1 MARFDT
7 LLLCDLLWSTTSH
20 AGLVASVRGLMA
32 SGSPRSRCF
41 TCSGSGGEKDGERE
55 ADESESDE
63 SDESQGAIGGVAHVF
78 AGLHHGKGAVGR
90 FVRAWLDGGGGGGD
104 DADGEGEGKQAE
116 AKDKK
121 QRGER
126 RWVRWRREARLS
138 LDAMDECDAAGCSPS
153 DGDRDDDVSRP
164 GRWRWEERELDG
176 RTGSHVP
183 AADGGDEE
191 WEDRGVVVWFEIGY
205 EVRE

>member
-1 MARFDT
+1 
-7 LLLCDLLWSTTSH
+7 
-20 AGLVASVRGLMA
+20 
-32 SGSPRSRCF
+32 
-41 TCSGSGGEKDGERE
+41 
-55 ADESESDE
+55 
-63 SDESQGAIGGVAHVF
+63 VAHVF

-90 FVRAWLDGGGGGGD
+90 FVRAWLDGAGGGD
-104 DADGEGEGKQAE
+104 EGEGEGEGNQAE

-121 QRGER
+121 KRGER

-138 LDAMDECDAAGCSPS
+138 LDAMDECDGSGASPS
-153 DGDRDDDVSRP
+153 DADGDAVGP
-164 GRWRWEERELDG
+164 GFRWRWEERELDG
-176 RTGSHVP
+176 RTGLHVP